1 VSPRKVI
8 VTIAPT
14 GGTGTKQQNPNIPTQ
29 PEEIAEQVARCCEL
43 GASIAAI
50 HARRPDDA
58 PTCDPEVYR
67 RINELVRE
75 RCDIII
81 NNSTGGGVGGDMTHE
96 LGSGLDEIS
105 FEERLKGLE
114 AGAEMATFDCET
126 TVALF
131 GGRETLVNTTPSK
144 CDILAERMRQKGIK
158 PEWEV
163 FDLPHM
169 LQDMTRLIEA
179 GYDQPPHYVNIVLNG
194 HLGFQGALPYT
205 PKILQMMVE
214 ALPPNCVFNVSAI
227 GSAQLPATTHAL
239 ILGGHVRV
247 GLEDNLYYGRG
258 ELATNEQLVERTA
271 RIIRELGHEP
281 ATPSEAR
288 EMLGLRPVE
297 APVSAEEAD
306 GGQR

>member
-8 VTIAPT
+8 LTIAPT
-14 GGTGTKQQNPNIPTQ
+14 GGTHSKQQIPNLPTQ

-50 HARRPDDA
+50 HARRPEDDA
-58 PTCDPEVYR
+58 PTCNPEVYR

-75 RCDIII
+75 RCDIIV
-81 NNSTGGGVGGDMTHE
+81 NNSTGGGVGGDMTRP
-96 LGSGLDEIS
+96 LGSGLDEIT

-131 GGRETLVNTTPSK
+131 GGQEVLVNTSPKK
-144 CDILAERMRQKGIK
+144 CDILAERMRERGIK

-163 FDLPHM
+163 FGLAHM

-179 GYDQPPHYVNIVLNG
+179 GYDEPPHYVNIVLNG

-214 ALPPNCVFNVSAI
+214 ALPENCIFNVSAI
-227 GSAQLPATTHAL
+227 GPAQLPATTHAL

-247 GLEDNLYYGRG
+247 GLEDNIYYARG
-258 ELATNEQLVERTA
+258 ELATNEQLVERTV

-297 APVSAEEAD
+297 ASVSA
-306 GGQR
+306 

>member
-8 VTIAPT
+8 LTIAPT
-14 GGTGTKQQNPNIPTQ
+14 GGTHSKQQTPNLPTQ

-50 HARRPDDA
+50 HARRPEDDA
-58 PTCDPEVYR
+58 PTCNPEVYR

-81 NNSTGGGVGGDMTHE
+81 NNSTGGGVGGDMTRP
-96 LGSGLDEIS
+96 LGSGLDEIT

-131 GGRETLVNTTPSK
+131 GGQEVLVNTSPKK
-144 CDILAERMRQKGIK
+144 CDILAERMRERGIK

-163 FDLPHM
+163 FGLAHM

-179 GYDQPPHYVNIVLNG
+179 GYDEPPHYVNIVLNG

-214 ALPPNCVFNVSAI
+214 ALPENCIFNVSAI
-227 GSAQLPATTHAL
+227 GPAQLPATTHAL

-247 GLEDNLYYGRG
+247 GLEDNIYYARG
-258 ELATNEQLVERTA
+258 ELATNEQLVERTV

-297 APVSAEEAD
+297 ASVSA
-306 GGQR
+306 

>member
-1 VSPRKVI
+1 MKPRKVI

-14 GGTGTKQQNPNIPTQ
+14 GGMGSKQQNPNLPTQ

-50 HARRPDDA
+50 HARRPEDDA
-58 PTCDPEVYR
+58 PTCNPEIYR

-81 NNSTGGGVGGDMTHE
+81 NNSTGGGVGGDMTRA
-96 LGSGLDEIS
+96 LGSGLEEIS

-114 AGAEMATFDCET
+114 AGAEMATFDCQT
-126 TVALF
+126 IVALA
-131 GGRETLVNTTPSK
+131 GDREFLVNTTPKK
-144 CDILAERMRQKGIK
+144 CDILAARMREKGIK

-169 LQDMTRLIEA
+169 MQDMTRLIGA
-179 GYDQPPHYVNIVLNG
+179 GYDQKPHYVNIVLNA
-194 HLGFQGALPYT
+194 HHGFQGALPYT

-214 ALPPNCVFNVSAI
+214 ALPENCIFNVSAI
-227 GSAQLPATTHAL
+227 GPAQLPATTHAL

-247 GLEDNLYYGRG
+247 GLEDNIYFARG
-258 ELATNEQLVERTA
+258 ELATNEQLVERTV

-288 EMLGLRPVE
+288 EMLALKPVE
-297 APVSAEEAD
+297 TPVAAK
-306 GGQR
+306 

>member
-1 VSPRKVI
+1 VKPRKVI

-14 GGTGTKQQNPNIPTQ
+14 GGMGSKQQNPNLPTR

-50 HARRPDDA
+50 HARRPEDDA
-58 PTCDPEVYR
+58 PTCNPEIYR
-67 RINELVRE
+67 KINELVRE

-81 NNSTGGGVGGDMTHE
+81 NNSTGGGVGGDMTRP
-96 LGSGLDEIS
+96 LGSGLEEIS
-105 FEERLKGLE
+105 FEERLKGLKGLE
-114 AGAEMATFDCET
+114 AGAEMATFDCQT
-126 TVALF
+126 IVALA
-131 GGRETLVNTTPSK
+131 GDREFLVNTTPKK
-144 CDILAERMRQKGIK
+144 CDILAARMRAKGIK

-169 LQDMTRLIEA
+169 MQDMTRLIGV
-179 GYDQPPHYVNIVLNG
+179 GYDQKPHYVNIVLNA
-194 HLGFQGALPYT
+194 HHGFQGALPYT

-214 ALPPNCVFNVSAI
+214 ALPENCIFNVSAI
-227 GSAQLPATTHAL
+227 GPAQLPATTHAL

-247 GLEDNLYYGRG
+247 GLEDNIYFARG
-258 ELATNEQLVERTA
+258 ELATNEQLVERTV

-288 EMLGLRPVE
+288 EMLALKPVE
-297 APVSAEEAD
+297 TPVAAK
-306 GGQR
+306 

>member
-1 VSPRKVI
+1 MSPRKVI
-8 VTIAPT
+8 LTIAPT
-14 GGTGTKQQNPNIPTQ
+14 GGTGTKQQNPNLPTQ
-29 PEEIAEQVARCCEL
+29 PEEIAEQVARCCEA

-50 HARRPDDA
+50 HARRPEDDA
-58 PTCDPEVYR
+58 PTCNPEVYR
-67 RINELVRE
+67 RINESVRE

-81 NNSTGGGVGGDMTHE
+81 NNSTGGGVGGDMTRP
-96 LGSGLDEIS
+96 LGSGLDEIT

-131 GGRETLVNTTPSK
+131 GGQEVLVNTSPKK
-144 CDILAERMRQKGIK
+144 CDILAERMREKGIK

-163 FDLPHM
+163 FGLAHM

-179 GYDQPPHYVNIVLNG
+179 GYDEPPHYVNIVLNG

-214 ALPPNCVFNVSAI
+214 SLPENCIFNVSAI
-227 GSAQLPATTHAL
+227 GPAQLPATTHAL
-239 ILGGHVRV
+239 ILGGHIRV
-247 GLEDNLYYGRG
+247 GLEDNIYYAKG
-258 ELATNEQLVERTA
+258 ELATNERFVERA
-271 RIIRELGHEP
+271 VRIIRELGHEP

-288 EMLGLRPVE
+288 EMLGLSPVE
-297 APVSAEEAD
+297 ASVSA
-306 GGQR
+306 

>member
-1 VSPRKVI
+1 MSPRKVI
-8 VTIAPT
+8 LTVAPT
-14 GGTGTKQQNPNIPTQ
+14 GGMGSKQQNPNLPTQ

-50 HARRPDDA
+50 HARRPEDDA
-58 PTCDPEVYR
+58 PTCNPEVYR
-67 RINELVRE
+67 RINALVQE

-81 NNSTGGGVGGDMTHE
+81 NNSTGGGVGGDMTRE
-96 LGSGLDEIS
+96 LGSGLEEIT

-114 AGAEMATFDCET
+114 AGAEMATFDCQT
-126 TVALF
+126 IVALS
-131 GGRETLVNTTPSK
+131 GDREVLVNTTPKK
-144 CDILAERMRQKGIK
+144 CDILAGRMREKGIK

-179 GYDQPPHYVNIVLNG
+179 GYDRALHYVNIVLNG

-214 ALPPNCVFNVSAI
+214 ALPLDCIFNVSAI
-227 GSAQLPATTHAL
+227 GPAQLPATTHAL

-247 GLEDNLYYGRG
+247 GLEDNIYYARG
-258 ELATNEQLVERTA
+258 ELATNEQLVERTV

-288 EMLGLRPVE
+288 EMLGLSSAGTPV
-297 APVSAEEAD
+297 V
-306 GGQR
+306 

>member
-1 VSPRKVI
+1 MKPRKVI

-14 GGTGTKQQNPNIPTQ
+14 GGMGSKQQNPNLPTQ

-50 HARRPDDA
+50 HARRPEDDA
-58 PTCDPEVYR
+58 PTCNPEIYR

-81 NNSTGGGVGGDMTHE
+81 NNSTGGGVGGDMTRP
-96 LGSGLDEIS
+96 LGSGLEEIS

-114 AGAEMATFDCET
+114 AGAEMATFDCQT
-126 TVALF
+126 IVALA
-131 GGRETLVNTTPSK
+131 GDREFLVNTTPKK
-144 CDILAERMRQKGIK
+144 CDILAARMREKGIK

-169 LQDMTRLIEA
+169 LQDMTRLIGA
-179 GYDQPPHYVNIVLNG
+179 GYDQKPHYVNIVLNA
-194 HLGFQGALPYT
+194 HHGFQGALPYT

-214 ALPPNCVFNVSAI
+214 ALPENCIFNVSAI
-227 GSAQLPATTHAL
+227 GPAQLPATTHAL

-247 GLEDNLYYGRG
+247 GLEDNIYFARG
-258 ELATNEQLVERTA
+258 ELATNEQLVERTV

-288 EMLGLRPVE
+288 EMLALKPVE
-297 APVSAEEAD
+297 TPVAAK
-306 GGQR
+306 

>member
-1 VSPRKVI
+1 MSPRKVI

-14 GGTGTKQQNPNIPTQ
+14 GGMGTKQQNPNIPTQ

-43 GASIAAI
+43 GASIVAI

-58 PTCDPEVYR
+58 PTCDPKIYR

-96 LGSGLDEIS
+96 LGSGLEEIS

-114 AGAEMATFDCET
+114 AGAEMATFDCQT
-126 TVALF
+126 IVALF
-131 GGRETLVNTTPSK
+131 GDRETLVNTTPSK
-144 CDILAERMRQKGIK
+144 CDILAERMREKGIK

-163 FDLPHM
+163 FDLPHI

-214 ALPPNCVFNVSAI
+214 ALPENCVFNVSAI
-227 GSAQLPATTHAL
+227 GTAQLPATTHAL

-247 GLEDNLYYGRG
+247 GLEDNLYYARG
-258 ELATNEQLVERTA
+258 ELATNEQLVERTV

-288 EMLGLRPVE
+288 EMLGLSPVE
-297 APVSAEEAD
+297 APVST
-306 GGQR
+306 G

>member
-1 VSPRKVI
+1 MSDHGKPRGIGNLQKLLVI
-8 VTIAPT
+8 RTC
-14 GGTGTKQQNPNIPTQ
+14 PNWGVRYC
-29 PEEIAEQVARCCEL
+29 PEHDSEV
-43 GASIAAI
+43 
-50 HARRPDDA
+50 DDGKH
-58 PTCDPEVYR
+58 
-67 RINELVRE
+67 N
-75 RCDIII
+75 DIII
-81 NNSTGGGVGGDMTHE
+81 NNSTRGGVGGDMTHE

-179 GYDQPPHYVNIVLNG
+179 GYDKPPHYMNIVLNG

-247 GLEDNLYYGRG
+247 GLEDNLYYARG
-258 ELATNEQLVERTA
+258 ELATNEQLVERTG
-271 RIIRELGHEP
+271 RIIREFGHEP

>member
-1 VSPRKVI
+1 MKPRKVI

-14 GGTGTKQQNPNIPTQ
+14 GGMGSKQQNPNLPTQ

-50 HARRPDDA
+50 HARRPEDDA
-58 PTCDPEVYR
+58 PTCNPEIYR

-81 NNSTGGGVGGDMTHE
+81 NNSTGGGVGGDMTRP
-96 LGSGLDEIS
+96 LGSGLEEIS

-114 AGAEMATFDCET
+114 AGAEMATFDCQT
-126 TVALF
+126 IVALA
-131 GGRETLVNTTPSK
+131 GDREFLVNTTPKK
-144 CDILAERMRQKGIK
+144 CDILAAWMREKGIK

-169 LQDMTRLIEA
+169 MQDMTRLIGA
-179 GYDQPPHYVNIVLNG
+179 GYDQKPHYVNIVLNA
-194 HLGFQGALPYT
+194 HHGFQGALPYT

-214 ALPPNCVFNVSAI
+214 ALPENCIFNVSAI
-227 GSAQLPATTHAL
+227 GPAQLPATTHAL

-247 GLEDNLYYGRG
+247 GLEDNIYFARG
-258 ELATNEQLVERTA
+258 ELATNEQLVERTV

-288 EMLGLRPVE
+288 EMLALKPVE
-297 APVSAEEAD
+297 TPVAAK
-306 GGQR
+306 

>member
-1 VSPRKVI
+1 MSPRKVI
-8 VTIAPT
+8 VTVAPT
-14 GGTGTKQQNPNIPTQ
+14 GGMGTKQQNPNLPTQ

-43 GASIAAI
+43 GASIVAI
-50 HARRPDDA
+50 HARRPEDDA
-58 PTCDPEVYR
+58 PTCNPEVYR
-67 RINELVRE
+67 RINQLVRE
-75 RCDIII
+75 RCDIIL
-81 NNSTGGGVGGDMTHE
+81 NNSTGGGIGGDMTRE
-96 LGSGLDEIS
+96 LGSGLEEIT

-114 AGAEMATFDCET
+114 AGAEMATFDCQT
-126 TVALF
+126 IVALF
-131 GGRETLVNTTPSK
+131 GDQEVLVNTTPKK
-144 CDILAERMRQKGIK
+144 CDILAERMREKGIK

-179 GYDQPPHYVNIVLNG
+179 GYDDPPHYVNIVLNG
-194 HLGFQGALPYT
+194 HHGFQGALPYT

-214 ALPPNCVFNVSAI
+214 ALPENCVFNVSAI
-227 GSAQLPATTHAL
+227 GPAQLPATTHAL

-247 GLEDNLYYGRG
+247 GLEDNIYYAKG
-258 ELATNEQLVERTA
+258 ELATNEQLVERTV

-297 APVSAEEAD
+297 APVS
-306 GGQR
+306 

>member
-1 VSPRKVI
+1 MSSRKVI

-14 GGTGTKQQNPNIPTQ
+14 GGMATKEQSPHIPTQ

-50 HARRPDDA
+50 HARRPEDDA
-58 PTCDPEVYR
+58 PTCNPEVYR
-67 RINELVRE
+67 RINDLVRE

-96 LGSGLDEIS
+96 LGSGLEEIS

-114 AGAEMATFDCET
+114 AGAEMATFDCQT
-126 TVALF
+126 IVALF
-131 GGRETLVNTTPSK
+131 GGRETLVNTTPTK
-144 CDILAERMRQKGIK
+144 CDILAERMRERGIK

-163 FDLPHM
+163 FDLPHI

-179 GYDQPPHYVNIVLNG
+179 GYDQSPHYVNIVLNG
-194 HLGFQGALPYT
+194 HHGFQGALPYT
-205 PKILQMMVE
+205 PKILQMLVE

-227 GSAQLPATTHAL
+227 GTAQLPATTHAL

-247 GLEDNLYYGRG
+247 GLEDNLYYAKG
-258 ELATNEQLVERTA
+258 ELATNEQLVERTV

-288 EMLGLRPVE
+288 EMLGLSPVK
-297 APVSAEEAD
+297 APVSAGEA
-306 GGQR
+306 GGE

>member
-1 VSPRKVI
+1 MSPRKVI

-14 GGTGTKQQNPNIPTQ
+14 GGMGTKQQNPNIPTQ

-43 GASIAAI
+43 GASIVAI
-50 HARRPDDA
+50 HARRPDAA
-58 PTCDPEVYR
+58 PTCDPKIYR

-96 LGSGLDEIS
+96 LGSGLEEIS

-114 AGAEMATFDCET
+114 AGAEMATFDCQT
-126 TVALF
+126 IVALF

-144 CDILAERMRQKGIK
+144 CDILAERMREKGIK

-163 FDLPHM
+163 FDLPHI

-214 ALPPNCVFNVSAI
+214 ALPENCVFNVSAI
-227 GSAQLPATTHAL
+227 GTAQLPATTHAL

-247 GLEDNLYYGRG
+247 GLEDNLYYARG
-258 ELATNEQLVERTA
+258 ELATNERLVERTV

-288 EMLGLRPVE
+288 EMLGLSPVE
-297 APVSAEEAD
+297 APVST
-306 GGQR
+306 G